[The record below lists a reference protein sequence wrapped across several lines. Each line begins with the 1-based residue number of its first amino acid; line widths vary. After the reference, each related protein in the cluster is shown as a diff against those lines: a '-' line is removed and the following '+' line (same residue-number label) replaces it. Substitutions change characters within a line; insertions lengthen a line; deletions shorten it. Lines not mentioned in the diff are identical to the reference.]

1 MAATAIVGRTNVNS
15 YIQISILG
23 ILLIALLMH
32 SVQINSLQRELKD
45 LKGRLRKI
53 DSSAL
58 REPVLNI

>member
-1 MAATAIVGRTNVNS
+1 MNS